1 MFFKHT
7 VKRRRRCI
15 IEYSEP
21 VLGNVLE
28 VWNTGVLQDP
38 TVRWVCGLV
47 WSSRQASSKE
57 DI

>member
-1 MFFKHT
+1 MSE
-7 VKRRRRCI
+7 C
-15 IEYSEP
+15 SEP

-38 TVRWVCGLV
+38 TVRWIRELA